1 MDGTIPLPHDV
12 KDSTQFVA
20 EMRRLRQW
28 ADLSYRELER
38 RAGSVGDVLP
48 RATLAGA
55 LNRQE
60 LPREELV
67 AAFVRACGGD
77 KAAVEA
83 WVGARKRLAVE
94 LGQEQEQDSSEPVEP
109 EGEDAPESSVVPAT
123 EPVAETPDPDP
134 DQVPKEPKRPKRKRL
149 KAAGRRLRRPGVVI
163 TATAAIVILTAAAT
177 AILHPG
183 DKPDKPRESSRTEA
197 PAATTPSST
206 KSRPADDAT
215 TDAADAEPVSD
226 EPSRGATR
234 ETSSP
239 TPSQQTTTP
248 KKTKPTRSSPTP
260 EWTYDPPAV
269 PDDPPPSTD
278 TPPPSGGGD
287 PFPEETCWDVTE
299 EC

>member
-28 ADLSYRELER
+28 SDLSYRELER
-38 RAGSVGDVLP
+38 RAGAVGDVLP

-94 LGQEQEQDSSEPVEP
+94 LGQEQEQGQGQGQDSSEPVEP
-109 EGEDAPESSVVPAT
+109 EGEDAPESPA
-123 EPVAETPDPDP
+123 VPDP
-134 DQVPKEPKRPKRKRL
+134 VPKEPKRPKRKRL

-183 DKPDKPRESSRTEA
+183 DEPDKPRESSRTEA

-215 TDAADAEPVSD
+215 TGAADADAEPAND

-239 TPSQQTTTP
+239 APSQQTTTP
-248 KKTKPTRSSPTP
+248 KKPKPSRSSPTP